1 MANVTPEILN
11 GVKNALNVTG
21 TFQDATISGYIAEV
35 MDYMSG
41 AGVSDAIISASVGTI
56 ARGVSDL
63 WDNDGG
69 NVKLSPY
76 FMNRVTQLALRSTGG
91 A

>member
-1 MANVTPEILN
+1 MANVTSDILN

-21 TFQDATISGYIAEV
+21 TFQDDTISGYIAEV

>member
-1 MANVTPEILN
+1 MATVTSDILN

-76 FMNRVTQLALRSTGG
+76 FMNRVTQLVLRSTGG